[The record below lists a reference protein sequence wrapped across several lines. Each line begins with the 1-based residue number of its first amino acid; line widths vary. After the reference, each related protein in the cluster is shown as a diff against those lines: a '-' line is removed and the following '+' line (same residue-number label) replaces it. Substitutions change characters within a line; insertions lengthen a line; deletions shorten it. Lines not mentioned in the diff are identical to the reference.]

1 MTPLAHSASLGT
13 AAQSLWSA
21 IGNTGN
27 AIATTANV
35 AANSVEMLGN
45 YVGKHRQM
53 QDDRTKVELH
63 DFRSQLLAESADRN
77 AQRKHAINQ
86 RCAADPA
93 YAEIFNKELETLQA
107 LFNPATQTEPA
118 SA

>member
-1 MTPLAHSASLGT
+1 MNPIAQTASLGT

-27 AIATTANV
+27 AIATSANV

-45 YVGKHRQM
+45 YVAKHRQM

-63 DFRSQLLAESADRN
+63 DYRNQLLAESADRN
-77 AQRKHAINQ
+77 AARKHAINQ
-86 RCAADPA
+86 KCAADPA
-93 YAEIFNKELETLQA
+93 YAELYSKELDALKA
-107 LFNPATQTEPA
+107 LFQPATQSEPA